1 MSEDKFELPPPP
13 AEEVRDRMSEV
24 ISVASGALSEIQA
37 APGEAVE
44 AMSFL
49 IGRIISMASQ
59 PGQIEANV
67 ESAKA
72 SIIASIAGHQRA
84 MFEEGPQGGA

>member
-1 MSEDKFELPPPP
+1 MSEESVQAPADQPPSQ
-13 AEEVRDRMSEV
+13 DRMAEV
-24 ISVASGALSEIQA
+24 IAALSGAMGSIEA
-37 APGEAVE
+37 SPGEAVE
-44 AMSFL
+44 AMAFL

-59 PGQIEANV
+59 PGQIGANV

-84 MFEEGPQGGA
+84 ALNEEKTPD